1 MGSGVTTA
9 DFPKAFIAHEF
20 LSVAFLALTW
30 AACYQIQPSQVIH
43 PGYSE
48 LDTIK

>member
-1 MGSGVTTA
+1 MESGVTTA

-30 AACYQIQPSQVIH
+30 AACYQIRPSQVKQRD
-43 PGYSE
+43 GE
-48 LDTIK
+48 E